1 MADGRKIT
9 LSKGQKALFYGGSAI
24 ATVAFVGPVLAFAAA
39 GAVSLVKIASCV
51 GVLFM
56 GWMLIPWFK
65 IKWKNVVLK
74 LIKAE
79 ARANPIETLENEYIA
94 RSKNLELARERL
106 TSIISMRNS
115 LSDKLD
121 VFKKRHGVSDEGM
134 EKMLLK
140 STQLIERLKR
150 AEGRGAAGLEDFKLK
165 LEMRRDRYNMALST
179 GELARAI
186 KNATGNN
193 DPLQEFVTDEALDA
207 VRSEFNHS
215 MAEINRLLEGDEVVK
230 QLSDDRNIDG
240 VIDVTPIETPE
251 LETVR

>member
-1 MADGRKIT
+1 MANGGNIALTR
-9 LSKGQKALFYGGSAI
+9 GQKTLFYGGSAI
-24 ATVAFVGPVLAFAAA
+24 ATLAFVGPVLAFAAA
-39 GAVSLVKIASCV
+39 GAVSLVKIAVCV

-65 IKWKNVVLK
+65 IKWKNIVLK

-106 TSIISMRNS
+106 TALIGMRNS
-115 LSDKLD
+115 LSERLD
-121 VFKKRHGVSDEGM
+121 AFKKRHGVSDEGM
-134 EKMLLK
+134 EKML
-140 STQLIERLKR
+140 SASIQLIERLKN
-150 AEGRGAAGLEDFKLK
+150 AEKRGAIVLREFKTR
-165 LEMRRDRYNMALST
+165 LEMEKDRYEMALST
-179 GELARAI
+179 GQLAKAI
-186 KNATGNN
+186 KNATGNS
-193 DPLQEFVTDEALDA
+193 DPLQEFISNEALDA
-207 VRSEFNHS
+207 VRDEFNHS

-240 VIDVTPIETPE
+240 VIDITPIKAPE